1 MGKGIHGQDGRERAV
16 WCRGQKVRVGGDV
29 NKEENEAAEQKL
41 PGQCGYTIIFSG
53 RLETLHCLKLKCMWD
68 SILFNNPED
77 RRKGLGEEG

>member
-41 PGQCGYTIIFSG
+41 PG
-53 RLETLHCLKLKCMWD
+53 
-68 SILFNNPED
+68 
-77 RRKGLGEEG
+77 